1 MKIWWRQQES
11 LFAAGVF
18 LVMLVAHFISRD
30 ADLTLAYSQAARFKE
45 AGVPYNYFL
54 NSLCPVLLLFA
65 VPATL
70 LITLNS
76 WLIPRFAGHRHRVLL
91 IISFLLASWFIL
103 SAGFSLF
110 HLSKYQYLAVHEGSA
125 EFQLE
130 SRKNGVTMG
139 NIAMLIYSLYL
150 GFRESM
156 IMWLERTQDQSPFRI
171 MVCNRITLATFAYLF
186 IMISGITFGLFK
198 SDGAAILYLFVFLP
212 VIIICLMNVYLILPR
227 LSSKDYPLFKKLL
240 KLAIVPAILT
250 FSVWMFYTLSTGHS
264 KPQYPV
270 ILFIILYVIATPL
283 SWLFYIQQ
291 REKINSLLNLEK
303 KLGRA
308 TADLAFL
315 RSQIN
320 PHFLFNTLNTLY
332 GTALQEQAT
341 RTASGIQRLGDM
353 MRFLLH
359 DNHRD
364 TIPVIREVE
373 YLQHYINLQSL
384 RIANTQGIR
393 IETSI
398 SDMNCDHSIA
408 PMLLIPF
415 VENAFKH
422 GISLTKPSYVMIKL
436 YCDEKGIYL
445 DVVNSRHTNKENT
458 SEEGYSGVGMEN
470 VKQRL
475 ALLYPNTHSLKIHED
490 DAAFEIHLF
499 IRL

>member
-11 LFAAGVF
+11 LFAAGIF
-18 LVMLVAHFISRD
+18 LVMLVEHFISRD
-30 ADLTLAYSQAARFKE
+30 SDLTLAYSQAARFKE
-45 AGVPYNYFL
+45 AGVPYSYFL

-76 WLIPRFAGHRHRVLL
+76 WLIPRFAGHRNRVII
-91 IISFLLASWFIL
+91 IISFLVASWIIL
-103 SAGFSLF
+103 SAGFSLL
-110 HLSKYQYLAVHEGSA
+110 HLLQFEYLVSKVGNA
-125 EFQLE
+125 ELRLE
-130 SRKNGVTMG
+130 SRRNGVAMG
-139 NIAMLIYSLYL
+139 NIAMLIYSLYF

-156 IMWLERTQDQSPFRI
+156 IMWLERTKEQSPFRI
-171 MVCNRITLATFAYLF
+171 MVCNRITLITLAYLF
-186 IMISGITFGLFK
+186 IMVSGITFGFFK
-198 SDGAAILYLFVFLP
+198 SDGAAILYVFIFLP
-212 VIIICLMNVYLILPR
+212 VIIICLINIYLILPR
-227 LSSKDYPLFKKLL
+227 LSTRSDPFFTSLL
-240 KLAIVPAILT
+240 KLAIVPAVLT
-250 FSVWMFYTLSTGHS
+250 FSAWMFYAMSTGHS
-264 KPQYPV
+264 KPEYLFG
-270 ILFIILYVIATPL
+270 LFIILYVIATPL

-291 REKINSLLNLEK
+291 REKINDLLNLEK
-303 KLGRA
+303 KLGKI

-384 RIANTQGIR
+384 RIADTPGIR

-422 GISLTKPSYVMIKL
+422 GIRLTKPSYIMIKL

-445 DVVNSRHTNKENT
+445 DVVNSRHTNKEHT

-475 ALLYPNTHSLKIHED
+475 DLLYPNMHSLKIHED

-499 IRL
+499 IQL